1 LTNPD
6 MTPRP
11 PIRAASILLD
21 EGRICLVK
29 QEVTEKRHWSL
40 PGGKLEVRE
49 KLSECIS
56 REFKEETG
64 LDVRIRELLYITD
77 RITVNPDT
85 HVVHMSFLV
94 KKTENRNLPAEWTHV
109 DPFPSASSDRIR
121 EVRMVKIDDLEQYGF
136 SHVYCELV
144 KDGFP
149 GRGSYQGDYFSFYN
163 E

>member
-1 LTNPD
+1 MTDPD
-6 MTPRP
+6 MIPRP
-11 PIRAASILLD
+11 LIRAASILLD
-21 EGRICLVK
+21 NGRLCLVK

-40 PGGKLEVRE
+40 PGGKLELRE

-64 LDVRIRELLYITD
+64 LDVQVRELLYVTD
-77 RITVNPDT
+77 RITSNPDT

-94 KKTENRNLPAEWTHV
+94 EKSRSNDLPSEWTHI
-109 DPFPSASSDRIR
+109 DPFPSGSSGRIR
-121 EVRMVKIDDLEQYGF
+121 EIRMVYIDDLERYGF
-136 SHVYCELV
+136 SPIFYGLI

-149 GRGSYQGDYFSFYN
+149 GCGSYQGDYFTFYK